1 MSRFSP
7 LVVAAFLLAVNLSG
21 AAQDA
26 SEPLH
31 APDGGTLEMTTSI
44 FIPPVKDA
52 PFQAVVTLEWTRHL
66 ANGTTT
72 VMKNHRLVV
81 RDSQGSIY
89 RERRT
94 LVPEGSSREQP
105 RVRRIE
111 ISIAAEHVK
120 YFCDP
125 ALSRCEGRNYNV
137 QVSDPEVPATN
148 SRIPNPNLTHTDLGS
163 QIIEGL
169 NAVGT
174 RENLIIPTGTVGNTA
189 PLENTK
195 EFWYSPQ
202 LGLNLRVLR
211 LDPLHGDQSFAV
223 TEIKLSEPDPELFV
237 LPSNC
242 NVVDLRHKD
251 APERN
256 PE

>member
-7 LVVAAFLLAVNLSG
+7 LFVAAFLLAANWSL
-21 AAQDA
+21 AAQDT

-31 APDGGTLEMTTSI
+31 APDGGTQEMTASI
-44 FIPPVKDA
+44 FIPPVKNA
-52 PFQAVVTLEWTRHL
+52 PFQATVTLRWTRHL
-66 ANGTTT
+66 ANGATT
-72 VMKNHRLVV
+72 VMKNYRLVV
-81 RDSQGSIY
+81 RNSQGSIY
-89 RERRT
+89 QERRT
-94 LVPEGSSREQP
+94 LVPEGGSQEPQ
-105 RVRRIE
+105 VRRIE
-111 ISIAAEHVK
+111 ISIPAEQVK

-125 ALSRCEGRNYNV
+125 ALSRCEARNYDV
-137 QVSDPEVPATN
+137 RVADPEVSVTN
-148 SRIPNPNLTHTDLGS
+148 DRIPNPNLSHTDLGS

-202 LGLNLRVLR
+202 LGLNLRVRR
-211 LDPLHGDQSFAV
+211 LDPLYGDQSFAV
-223 TEIKLSEPDPELFV
+223 TEIKLSEPDPQLFV

-242 NVVDLRHKD
+242 NVMDLRHND
-251 APERN
+251 AAERN
-256 PE
+256 PD